1 MSYREKT
8 AWLSLVAMAVAFG
21 PYFAIVESGLIPKDP
36 LPNLRLLGLFAAAA
50 FVQLLVLGIGNLLLF
65 RQSPL
70 EAKTP
75 MDEREVAMKQRAVSY
90 AYYFLIAGMII
101 VGCVMPFT
109 ASGWTLVN
117 AALMTIVA
125 AELVH
130 YGTVVAS
137 YRSQS

>member
-1 MSYREKT
+1 
-8 AWLSLVAMAVAFG
+8 MAIAFG
-21 PYFAIVESGLIPKDP
+21 PYFTIVQSGLIPKDP

-50 FVQLLVLGIGNLLLF
+50 FVQMLVLGIGNLILF

-75 MDEREVAMKQRAVSY
+75 MDEREIAMKQRAVSF
-90 AYYFLIAGMII
+90 AYYFLIAGMIV
-101 VGCVMPFT
+101 VGCVMPFS

-117 AALMTIVA
+117 ATLMTIVA
-125 AELVH
+125 AELIH
-130 YGTVVAS
+130 YGAIVAS